1 MCVNLKAREKKK
13 KKRKEKTFMEEVK
26 NISAKATLHRPTL
39 LQLYPGQ
46 IRSTA
51 RCKKIVAAQAFD
63 DDQTL
68 SISWIAIAKANM
80 K

>member
-1 MCVNLKAREKKK
+1 MRVNVTAREKKK
-13 KKRKEKTFMEEVK
+13 KSFMEEVK

-51 RCKKIVAAQAFD
+51 RCKKIVATQAFD

-68 SISWIAIAKANM
+68 SISWIAIAKTNM